1 MTIFEGRK
9 QNMSKKESKMMRR
22 RLANAYLS
30 SIVSISLVL
39 LLIGVASLLIVN
51 AKNVSDYF
59 KESMQ
64 VSAILVQDSTDEDAA
79 RCAQQIAGLPFVKQT
94 RTVTREEGT
103 DDLVRLLGEDFLS
116 VFETSPVPV
125 SVDVT
130 LKADYVS
137 KDSLDVVTTAI
148 QAVPGV
154 EEVSCQQSLVEALG
168 ANLAKISL
176 VLGVFILLMLFI
188 SFVLINNTVRLNVY
202 ARRFTVQTM
211 KLVGATRSFICRPFL
226 VKAVWQGLISSLLA
240 CLFLG
245 VLLLFLRRSFS
256 QFFSVF
262 QPSSLILTVVM
273 VVFCGVAICVLST
286 FFVVGRLISL
296 DKDDLYY

>member
-1 MTIFEGRK
+1 
-9 QNMSKKESKMMRR
+9 MSNKENKMMRR

-51 AKNVSDYF
+51 ARSVSDYF

-64 VSAILVQDSTDEDAA
+64 ISAILLQDASDEDASK
-79 RCAQQIAGLPFVKQT
+79 CAQQIAALPFVKDT
-94 RTVTREEGT
+94 RAVTREEGT
-103 DDLVRLLGEDFLS
+103 ADLVRMLGEDFLT

-125 SVDVT
+125 SVEVT
-130 LKADYVS
+130 LKAGYVS
-137 KDSLDVVTTAI
+137 KDSLDVVSKAI
-148 QAVPGV
+148 GSIPKV
-154 EEVSCQQSLVEALG
+154 EEVSCQQSLVEALS

-176 VLGVFILLMLFI
+176 VLGVFIALMLFI

-202 ARRFTVQTM
+202 ARRFTVHTM
-211 KLVGATRSFICRPFL
+211 KLVGATRSFIRRPFL
-226 VKAVWQGLISSLLA
+226 VKAVWQGLVSSVLA

-245 VLLLFLRRSFS
+245 VLLFLLRRSFS
-256 QFFSVF
+256 QFFAVF
-262 QPSSLILTVVM
+262 QPSSLVLTGVIVM
-273 VVFCGVAICVLST
+273 VCGVVICVLST
-286 FFVVGRLISL
+286 FFVVGRLVSL